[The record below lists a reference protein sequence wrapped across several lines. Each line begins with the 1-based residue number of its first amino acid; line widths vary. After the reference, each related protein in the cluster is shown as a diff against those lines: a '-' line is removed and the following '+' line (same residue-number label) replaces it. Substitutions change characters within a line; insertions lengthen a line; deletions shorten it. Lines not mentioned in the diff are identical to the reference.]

1 MNVYTQYFQKSKVFL
16 YPLLNLSNSITYTP
30 VETYM
35 YGEDYQLTDCK
46 LLCLYEVKD
55 DKQFKQFEIDY
66 LLSNE
71 CFHDVK
77 YLDDKILYVFDL
89 LSKKKDYDFIVNGQ
103 YSKIST
109 HSKKLI
115 LNYFRKNSVLLKYL
129 KSFLHPAKFHKD
141 YSKALDVPLEYIK
154 DVYEIL
160 SKPDLNKER
169 YA

>member
-89 LSKKKDYDFIVNGQ
+89 LSKKKDYD
-103 YSKIST
+103 
-109 HSKKLI
+109 L
-115 LNYFRKNSVLLKYL
+115 
-129 KSFLHPAKFHKD
+129 
-141 YSKALDVPLEYIK
+141 
-154 DVYEIL
+154 YETIIHE
-160 SKPDLNKER
+160 K
-169 YA
+169 